1 MLIRTHDV
9 AEGFIGGNPVL
20 TIAGFCTHCFHL
32 SLPQSLIYPDWGIFM
47 STVRC
52 SRAPLSA
59 AVLFLSCSIAV
70 HAADESGLEKIYV
83 SGTRSES
90 AQLPLATTITVID
103 REQIR
108 LSGASQLGDVLRTQ
122 AGIQLQ
128 DLDGSGGRSV
138 TIAMRGFTSNAP
150 NNTLVMVDGRKLN
163 NPSLVSPS
171 LNTIALKDVERI
183 EIVQGSAGVLYGDQ
197 AVGGVINIVTRRAV
211 RGEIHGSVQLLA
223 GSDNLESY
231 TATVN
236 QGFTNGVSYNLSAQ
250 KRQADNYRDN
260 NQADYEN
267 ILGNLR
273 YDFAAGHVFVE
284 GQIINDDLHMPGSL
298 SDLQVAQD
306 RRQTNSPED
315 YANQE
320 TDILRVGGAVQLHR
334 HWQLLAEY
342 ADRHED
348 ALWYY
353 EGFGEAS
360 LQELRAENITPR
372 LIGRLPTANGE
383 AVITLGYDKTM
394 ADYVI
399 ADRFVDI
406 EQDINAVYGQIV
418 YPVSR
423 ALAVTAGTR
432 YSEVKDRNFSS
443 RETHTDDLNAYELGI
458 NYQLNDAWRI
468 FARYAEGFR
477 FANADENAYTLPEID
492 FLKPQTSTS
501 YEAGVV
507 WQSGATNAT
516 ATAYRMTV
524 DNEILF
530 DPSAGGYGVN
540 INLPESERHG
550 LILDADVSLNSRI
563 NLRANYT
570 FTEAEQTSGTF
581 KGAQVPFVAE
591 HTANLA
597 VVFNVHRQLS
607 AFVDAQY
614 TGPRY
619 RIGDDANTQGKVP
632 SVTVFNAN
640 ILWSFQD
647 VELGLRIKNLT
658 NKKYSDYSG
667 YSPYSGNYQYPQ
679 PERQYEAGLT
689 YRF

>member
-1 MLIRTHDV
+1 MSKLI
-9 AEGFIGGNPVL
+9 F
-20 TIAGFCTHCFHL
+20 
-32 SLPQSLIYPDWGIFM
+32 
-47 STVRC
+47 

-59 AVLFLSCSIAV
+59 AIILLSASMTA
-70 HAADESGLEKIYV
+70 HALEERQIEKVYV

-103 REQIR
+103 QEQIR
-108 LSGASQLGDVLRTQ
+108 LSGATQVTEVLRTQ
-122 AGIQLQ
+122 AGIQIQ
-128 DLDGSGGRSV
+128 DSDGSGGRNT
-138 TIAMRGFTSNAP
+138 TISMRGFGANAA
-150 NNTLVMVDGRKLN
+150 NNTLVIVDGRTLN
-163 NPSLVSPS
+163 NASLAGPA

-360 LQELRAENITPR
+360 LQELRAENITP
-372 LIGRLPTANGE
+372 
-383 AVITLGYDKTM
+383 
-394 ADYVI
+394 
-399 ADRFVDI
+399 
-406 EQDINAVYGQIV
+406 
-418 YPVSR
+418 
-423 ALAVTAGTR
+423 
-432 YSEVKDRNFSS
+432 
-443 RETHTDDLNAYELGI
+443 
-458 NYQLNDAWRI
+458 
-468 FARYAEGFR
+468 
-477 FANADENAYTLPEID
+477 
-492 FLKPQTSTS
+492 
-501 YEAGVV
+501 
-507 WQSGATNAT
+507 
-516 ATAYRMTV
+516 
-524 DNEILF
+524 
-530 DPSAGGYGVN
+530 
-540 INLPESERHG
+540 
-550 LILDADVSLNSRI
+550 
-563 NLRANYT
+563 
-570 FTEAEQTSGTF
+570 
-581 KGAQVPFVAE
+581 
-591 HTANLA
+591 
-597 VVFNVHRQLS
+597 
-607 AFVDAQY
+607 
-614 TGPRY
+614 
-619 RIGDDANTQGKVP
+619 
-632 SVTVFNAN
+632 
-640 ILWSFQD
+640 
-647 VELGLRIKNLT
+647 
-658 NKKYSDYSG
+658 
-667 YSPYSGNYQYPQ
+667 
-679 PERQYEAGLT
+679 
-689 YRF
+689 